1 MSKLP
6 CEVVKDLFPSYI
18 DELTSEVTNDLVKE
32 HTAECEECRRTL
44 ESMKNPEV
52 EPEEEAQKKEIDYLK
67 KTRKKNRKNVL
78 VAILVVLA
86 VVLGGLGVKHYFIGN
101 TISHEYMECIVE
113 VEDKALN
120 VICLTYDEN
129 MFISGID
136 FKEEDGI
143 IDISC
148 KAVKRKNVDVDGA
161 RNAYVAENTIKEVRM
176 GDRILWAN
184 GEHISAITSA
194 VYQTRH
200 PYVGDMSAN
209 NATAH
214 ALYMNFM
221 LGEYTNELQTAEEPY
236 GWHIQIEEMK
246 QELSFIKK
254 LYLETNA
261 YVLLAMVE
269 NLGEITYEFEYDN
282 EPMTLTYTTEMANA
296 YVGKDIKAV
305 GKDIVELELFIR
317 RTGLAG
323 LRLDPNEK
331 AGHTGVPQE
340 DSGFLELVI
349 YRETEESVLTMDGIC
364 YGENGSEWDGISN
377 DYSGV
382 LYMKGD
388 PMIFVIPKDAVESQL
403 EGIENEFFLKMK
415 INGTENVSYS
425 TGDWIPLSLDA
436 DTRYEFILTGNDEDG
451 YHISV
456 K

>member
-44 ESMKNPEV
+44 ERMKSPEA
-52 EPEEEAQKKEIDYLK
+52 EPKEQVQQKEIDYLK
-67 KTRKKNRKNVL
+67 KTRKKNRKNVF

-86 VVLGGLGVKHYFIGN
+86 VVLGGMGVKHYFIGN
-101 TISHEYMECIVE
+101 TISHEYVECIVE

-136 FKEEDGI
+136 FKEEAGI

-148 KAVKRKNVDVDGA
+148 KAVKRKNVDVEGA
-161 RNAYVAENTIKEVRM
+161 RNAYVAKNTIKEVRM

-184 GEHISAITSA
+184 GEYISAITSA

-200 PYVGDMSAN
+200 PYVGDMPAN
-209 NATAH
+209 NATAN

-221 LGEYTNELQTAEEPY
+221 LGEYTNELQTVEEPY

-246 QELSFIKK
+246 QELNFIKE
-254 LYLETNA
+254 LYL
-261 YVLLAMVE
+261 VE
-269 NLGEITYEFEYDN
+269 NLGEVTYEFEYDN
-282 EPMTLTYTTEMANA
+282 KPMTLTYTTEMANA
-296 YVGKDIKAV
+296 YVGKDIKTV

-323 LRLDPNEK
+323 LRLNPKEK
-331 AGHTGVPQE
+331 AGHTGVAPE
-340 DSGFLELVI
+340 DSEFLELVI

-364 YGENGSEWDGISN
+364 YGEDGSEWDGISN

-388 PMIFVIPKDAVESQL
+388 PMIFVVPKDVVESQL
-403 EGIENEFFLKMK
+403 EGIENEFILKMK
-415 INGTENVSYS
+415 INGTANVSYS
-425 TGDWIPLSLDA
+425 TGDGLPLSLDA

-451 YHISV
+451 YHISA

>member
-44 ESMKNPEV
+44 ESMKSPEA
-52 EPEEEAQKKEIDYLK
+52 EPEEEPQKKEIDYLK

-101 TISHEYMECIVE
+101 TISHEYVNCIVQVKGKE
-113 VEDKALN
+113 LN
-120 VICLTYDEN
+120 AICLTYDEN

-176 GDRILWAN
+176 GDRILWVN
-184 GEHISAITSA
+184 GEHISPLTSN

-200 PYVGDMSAN
+200 AYVGDMSAN
-209 NATAH
+209 NATAQAIH
-214 ALYMNFM
+214 MSGM
-221 LGEYTNELQTAEEPY
+221 LGEYKNVLQTSEEPY
-236 GWHIQIEEMK
+236 GWHIQIEEMP
-246 QELSFIKK
+246 QELNFLDKC
-254 LYLETNA
+254 YLEPAA
-261 YVLLAMVE
+261 YILLAMVE
-269 NLGEITYEFEYDN
+269 NLGEVTYEFEFDN

-296 YVGKDIKAV
+296 YAGKDIKAI
-305 GKDIVELELFIR
+305 GRDIVEFEMFIR
-317 RTGLAG
+317 KSGLAG
-323 LRLDPNEK
+323 MSGTPTYEVAEYVQLQILLNTEEAIQSINGIHYVEDGREWNVMTADYR
-331 AGHTGVPQE
+331 GVPYKKG
-340 DSGFLELVI
+340 DSMLFMVPRELIESKLGKTQKEFCLKLEI
-349 YRETEESVLTMDGIC
+349 
-364 YGENGSEWDGISN
+364 NGSD
-377 DYSGV
+377 
-382 LYMKGD
+382 
-388 PMIFVIPKDAVESQL
+388 
-403 EGIENEFFLKMK
+403 
-415 INGTENVSYS
+415 NVSYN
-425 TGDWIPLSLDA
+425 TGDGLLLSVDA
-436 DTRYEFILTGNDEDG
+436 IESYELELSGNAEEG
-451 YHISV
+451 YYLRM